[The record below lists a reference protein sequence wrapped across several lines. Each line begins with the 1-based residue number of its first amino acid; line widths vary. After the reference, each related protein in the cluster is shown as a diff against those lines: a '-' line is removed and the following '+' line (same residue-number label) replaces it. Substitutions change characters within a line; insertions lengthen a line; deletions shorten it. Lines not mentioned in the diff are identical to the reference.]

1 MQLDR
6 LVHVYRMP
14 LDFSDAKECCLF
26 LCDCPR
32 MDCAWNLLDHM
43 DTSAMSSVDTLAKLD
58 FCIHSTA
65 IRALHDTGFIP
76 YSSMASREVCS
87 RLTDFDFSCD
97 KQPVC
102 LIQSSPSLLL
112 SCDFGNGQP
121 CEGRSRVFI
130 RTNQQRRYVCG
141 SCCGTAGLLT
151 EPCCHCIPVV
161 QIGSQCQSGSDWC
174 SEDPVTQGWI
184 KQKDA
189 RLSSMAVTVLVDV
202 YYR

>member
-141 SCCGTAGLLT
+141 SCCGTAASNCKLHLG
-151 EPCCHCIPVV
+151 PF
-161 QIGSQCQSGSDWC
+161 
-174 SEDPVTQGWI
+174 
-184 KQKDA
+184 
-189 RLSSMAVTVLVDV
+189 SSWLAAVTDEGLGDV
-202 YYR
+202 FESYTFKSSNQPPPAVGEDSTS